1 MEEGG
6 GCGPD
11 VAGEEDA
18 AAKMKHATGDE
29 EDDGDFLKA
38 AGFFEGGEQVGN

>member
-1 MEEGG
+1 MEQAGG
-6 GCGPD
+6 VCED
-11 VAGEEDA
+11 VAGKENA